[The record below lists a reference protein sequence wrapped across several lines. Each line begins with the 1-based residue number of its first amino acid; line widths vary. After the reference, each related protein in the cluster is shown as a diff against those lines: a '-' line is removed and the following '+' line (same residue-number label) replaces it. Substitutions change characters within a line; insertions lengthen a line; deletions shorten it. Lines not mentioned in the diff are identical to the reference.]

1 MTHNPALKTF
11 LIAAGIVGVSLS
23 LLSTYGFRRIHV
35 RVVKG
40 DGRQPPSSAPEPVY
54 VVYAS
59 TDDMIPG
66 VEASIRSV
74 QEYASGPVRFCFI
87 GDSPLPSF
95 SDDEVTFISLAG
107 VSKKYHLQDF
117 VSHGDRHDGQNIINT
132 LHANYARFV
141 LDSLL
146 PKENKAMYLD
156 VDTLVFCDVYQ
167 LINSVLNDGH
177 NIVAA
182 VPRDHI
188 YGLTRKGAKLYGHI
202 NPSFNAGI
210 FVINL
215 DRWRA
220 LGMTESIRNITIQ
233 NKARNWYFMG
243 SQPPLNIAVQSRFEP
258 LSLSWNVKA
267 KRIKPGFKTK
277 KTGEPVCLAHWA
289 GPEKPWHGVGAYLST
304 WEKFGNV
311 SKEGKKEKNR
321 RKEAK

>member
-1 MTHNPALKTF
+1 
-11 LIAAGIVGVSLS
+11 
-23 LLSTYGFRRIHV
+23 
-35 RVVKG
+35 
-40 DGRQPPSSAPEPVY
+40 
-54 VVYAS
+54 
-59 TDDMIPG
+59 MIPG

-95 SDDEVTFISLAG
+95 SDDEVTFISLAA

-117 VSHGDRHDGQNIINT
+117 VSHGNRHDGQNAINT

-146 PKENKAMYLD
+146 PKQSKAMYLD

-167 LINSVLNDGH
+167 LINNVLNDGH
-177 NIVAA
+177 NIIAA

-188 YGLTRKGAKLYGHI
+188 YGLTRKGEKRYGHI
-202 NPSFNAGI
+202 DPSFNAGI
-210 FVINL
+210 LVINL

-220 LGMTESIRNITIQ
+220 LNMTESIRNITIE
-233 NKARNWYFMG
+233 NNERHWYFLG
-243 SQPPLNIAVQSRFEP
+243 SQPPLNIAVQTRFEP

-277 KTGEPVCLAHWA
+277 KTGEPVCLAHWT

-311 SKEGKKEKNR
+311 SKEGRKEKNQR
-321 RKEAK
+321 VEAE